1 MLKQYR
7 GGNLLFNRT
16 NINIALEALFENKF
30 RSGLTALGIIFGV
43 AAVITM
49 LAIGNGAQ
57 QQIIEQI
64 EQVGAKNIII
74 RPKNI
79 GNIEEEDHVTKK
91 YSPKLSIGDVTAISS
106 VLPEIEQLT
115 PFVSYETSA
124 IANGKKKNC
133 NLVGV
138 NANYFSI
145 YNLKIDKGV
154 VFSELQ
160 EKNSDAVCL
169 IGSTLAIKLFAGKNP
184 IGQTLKTSRLQ
195 LSVIGIISPGD
206 NIGES
211 LLNIGMNNYNDEI
224 FVPINTALR
233 RFKDRGR
240 ITEKL
245 LQSRSNNDDDENSA
259 KKNEDEITD
268 QIEKIIIGITNT
280 DNMSES
286 VDILYRLLYRRHNEV
301 EDFEIVVPEQILQ
314 QKKQTD
320 DIFNIL
326 LGVIAGISLLVG
338 GIGIMNIML
347 ASVLER
353 IREIGL
359 RMSIGAKKKDIK
371 EQFIYEAGLISLFG
385 GIIGILL
392 GILLSYLAEWITD
405 TPTIISLWS
414 IIISFFVSALIG
426 IIFGYIPAKKAAEQ
440 DPVHS
445 LRHD

>member
-1 MLKQYR
+1 MI
-7 GGNLLFNRT
+7 NRT
-16 NINIALEALFENKF
+16 NIGIALDALIENKF

-74 RPKNI
+74 RPKLI
-79 GNIEEEDHVTKK
+79 GNVEEEDDVSKK
-91 YSPKLSIGDVTAISS
+91 YSPKLNLNDVKAIGS
-106 VLPEIEQLT
+106 VLPRIEQMT
-115 PFVSYETSA
+115 PFLSYETSA

-138 NANYFSI
+138 SSDYFSI
-145 YNLKIDKGV
+145 YNLHLDKGSF
-154 VFSELQ
+154 FSDLHQ
-160 EKNSDAVCL
+160 KNSEAVCL
-169 IGSTLAIKLFAGKNP
+169 IGSNLAVKLFAGKNP
-184 IGQTLKTSRLQ
+184 IGRTLKAKRLQ
-195 LSVIGIISPGD
+195 LTIIGIIAPGK

-211 LLNIGMNNYNDEI
+211 LQSIGMNNYNDEI
-224 FVPINTALR
+224 FVPINTILR
-233 RFKDRGR
+233 RYKDRGR
-240 ITEKL
+240 ITKKSLNEANN
-245 LQSRSNNDDDENSA
+245 NNDDED
-259 KKNEDEITD
+259 NESKAETEITD
-268 QIEKIIIGITNT
+268 QIEKIVISISNT
-280 DNMSES
+280 DNMTQS
-286 VDILYRLLYRRHNEV
+286 VDILYRLLFRRHHEV

-326 LGVIAGISLLVG
+326 LGVIAAISLLVG

-353 IREIGL
+353 IKEIGL
-359 RMSIGAKKKDIK
+359 RMAIGSKKKDIR
-371 EQFIYEAGLISLFG
+371 EQFVYEAGLISLIG
-385 GIIGILL
+385 GVIGILL
-392 GILLSYLAEWITD
+392 GVFLSYMAEWITG
-405 TPTIISLWS
+405 TLTIISLWS
-414 IIISFFVSALIG
+414 VIISFFVSAFIG
-426 IIFGYIPAKKAAEQ
+426 IIFGYMPAKKAAEQ

>member
-1 MLKQYR
+1 MPY
-7 GGNLLFNRT
+7 NF
-16 NINIALEALFENKF
+16 INIKIAFEALIENKF

-64 EQVGAKNIII
+64 EKVGAKNIII
-74 RPKNI
+74 RPKTV
-79 GNIEEEDHVTKK
+79 GNVEEEDNVTKK
-91 YSPKLSIGDVTAISS
+91 YSPKLKLEDVVAINKI
-106 VLPEIEQLT
+106 LPGIDKST
-115 PFVSYETSA
+115 PFITYETSA

-138 NANYFSI
+138 NSEYFSI
-145 YNLKIDKGV
+145 YNLELEQGAI
-154 VFSELQ
+154 FSDLQ

-169 IGSTLAIKLFAGKNP
+169 IGSTLATKLFAGKNP
-184 IGQTLKTSRLQ
+184 VGETLKTSRLQ
-195 LSVIGIISPGD
+195 LSIIGIIAPGN

-211 LLNIGMNNYNDEI
+211 LQNIGMNNYNDEI
-224 FVPINTALR
+224 FVPTNTALR
-233 RFKDRGR
+233 RYKDKGR
-240 ITEKL
+240 ITEKAL
-245 LQSRSNNDDDENSA
+245 NQQNNDDEGDE
-259 KKNEDEITD
+259 KEQEEETD
-268 QIEKIIIGITNT
+268 QIQKIIISITET

-371 EQFIYEAGLISLFG
+371 EQFVFEAGLISLIG
-385 GIIGILL
+385 GIIGIIL
-392 GILLSYLAEWITD
+392 GILLSYIAEWATG

-414 IIISFFVSALIG
+414 VILSFIVSAFIG

-440 DPVHS
+440 DPVYS

>member
-1 MLKQYR
+1 M
-7 GGNLLFNRT
+7 FNQT
-16 NINIALEALFENKF
+16 NINIAFEALFENKF

-74 RPKNI
+74 RPKVI
-79 GNIEEEDHVTKK
+79 GNIEQEDNVTKK
-91 YSPKLSIGDVTAISS
+91 YSPKLTVNDVKAIIN
-106 VLPEIEQLT
+106 VLPGIEKIT
-115 PFVSYETSA
+115 PFISYETSA

-138 NANYFSI
+138 SLEYFSI
-145 YNLKIDKGV
+145 YNLELDKGSL
-154 VFSELQ
+154 FSELQ

-169 IGSTLAIKLFAGKNP
+169 IGSNLATKLFAGKNP
-184 IGQTLKTSRLQ
+184 IGRTLKTSKLQ
-195 LSVIGIISPGD
+195 LTVVGIIAPGKT
-206 NIGES
+206 IGES
-211 LLNIGMNNYNDEI
+211 LQNIGMNNYNDEI
-224 FVPINTALR
+224 FVPISTALR
-233 RFKDRGR
+233 RYKDRGR
-240 ITEKL
+240 ITEKSL
-245 LQSRSNNDDDENSA
+245 MVNDDDDDDENS
-259 KKNEDEITD
+259 KPDKSEITD
-268 QIEKIIIGITNT
+268 QIEKIVIGIKET

-286 VDILYRLLYRRHNEV
+286 VDILYRMLLRRHNEV

-326 LGVIAGISLLVG
+326 LGVIAAISLLVG

-353 IREIGL
+353 IKEIGL

-371 EQFIYEAGLISLFG
+371 EQFVYEAGLISLIG
-385 GIIGILL
+385 GIIGIIL
-392 GILLSYLAEWITD
+392 GVFLSYLAEWLTG

-414 IIISFFVSALIG
+414 VFISFFVSGFIG
-426 IIFGYIPAKKAAEQ
+426 VIFGYIPAKKAAEQ
-440 DPVHS
+440 DPVNS
-445 LRHD
+445 LRHS

>member
-1 MLKQYR
+1 MEVKLII
-7 GGNLLFNRT
+7 NRT
-16 NINIALEALFENKF
+16 NINIAFEALLENKF

-64 EQVGAKNIII
+64 EQVGAKNIVV

-79 GNIEEEDHVTKK
+79 GNVEEEDNVTKK
-91 YSPKLSIGDVTAISS
+91 YSPKLTLNDVKAIHKI
-106 VLPEIEQLT
+106 LPGIELIT
-115 PFVSYETSA
+115 PFVTYETAA

-138 NANYFSI
+138 DASYFSI
-145 YNLKIDKGV
+145 YNLTLDKGAL
-154 VFSELQ
+154 FSELQ
-160 EKNSDAVCL
+160 QKESDAVCL
-169 IGSTLAIKLFAGKNP
+169 IGANLAIKLFAGKNP

-195 LSVIGIISPGD
+195 LSIIGIIAPGD
-206 NIGES
+206 EIGES
-211 LLNIGMNNYNDEI
+211 LQSIGMNNYNDEI
-224 FVPINTALR
+224 FIPIHTALR
-233 RFKDRGR
+233 RYKDRAR
-240 ITEKL
+240 ITEKSL
-245 LQSRSNNDDDENSA
+245 ITQNNDDDGEEST
-259 KKNEDEITD
+259 EQDQSEITD
-268 QIEKIIIGITNT
+268 QIEKIIISVKET
-280 DNMSES
+280 DHMSES
-286 VDILYRLLYRRHNEV
+286 VDIIYRLLLRRHNAV

-359 RMSIGAKKKDIK
+359 RMAIGAKKKDIK
-371 EQFIYEAGLISLFG
+371 EQFIYEAGLISLIG
-385 GIIGILL
+385 GMIGILL
-392 GILLSYLAEWITD
+392 GIILSYLAEWLTG
-405 TPTIISLWS
+405 TPTIISFWS
-414 IIISFFVSALIG
+414 VVISFFVSAFIG
-426 IIFGYIPAKKAAEQ
+426 IIFGYMPAKKAAEQ

-445 LRHD
+445 LRHN

>member
-1 MLKQYR
+1 M
-7 GGNLLFNRT
+7 FNKT
-16 NINIALEALFENKF
+16 NINIAFEALFENKF

-74 RPKNI
+74 RPKVI
-79 GNIEEEDHVTKK
+79 GNIEQEDNVTKK
-91 YSPKLSIGDVTAISS
+91 YSPKLTVNDVVAIKS
-106 VLPEIEQLT
+106 VLPGIEKMT
-115 PFVSYETSA
+115 PFISYETSA

-138 NANYFSI
+138 SLSYFSI
-145 YNLKIDKGV
+145 YNLDLDKGSF
-154 VFSELQ
+154 FSELQ
-160 EKNSDAVCL
+160 EKKSDAVCL
-169 IGSTLAIKLFAGKNP
+169 IGSNLATKLFAGKNP
-184 IGQTLKTSRLQ
+184 IGKTLKANKLQ
-195 LSVIGIISPGD
+195 LTVIGIIAPGK

-211 LLNIGMNNYNDEI
+211 LQSIGMNNYNDEI
-224 FVPINTALR
+224 FIPISTALM

-240 ITEKL
+240 ITEKSL
-245 LQSRSNNDDDENSA
+245 MAKENDDDENN
-259 KKNEDEITD
+259 KPDKTEITD
-268 QIEKIIIGITNT
+268 QIEKIIIGIKET
-280 DNMSES
+280 DNMSQS
-286 VDILYRLLYRRHNEV
+286 VDILYRMLYRRHNEV
-301 EDFEIVVPEQILQ
+301 EDFEIVIPEQILQ

-326 LGVIAGISLLVG
+326 LGVIAAISLLVG

-353 IREIGL
+353 IKEIGL

-371 EQFIYEAGLISLFG
+371 EQFVYEAGLISLIG
-385 GIIGILL
+385 GIIGIIL
-392 GILLSYLAEWITD
+392 GVFLSYLAEWLTG

-414 IIISFFVSALIG
+414 VFISFFVSGFIG
-426 IIFGYIPAKKAAEQ
+426 VIFGYIPAKKAAEQ
-440 DPVHS
+440 DPVNS
-445 LRHD
+445 LRHS

>member
-1 MLKQYR
+1 MLNKT
-7 GGNLLFNRT
+7 NL
-16 NINIALEALFENKF
+16 NIAFEALVENKF

-74 RPKNI
+74 RPKII
-79 GNIEEEDHVTKK
+79 GNIEEEDETTKR
-91 YSPKLSIGDVTAISS
+91 YSPKLNLNDVEAIKK
-106 VLPEIEQLT
+106 VLPKIEKIT
-115 PFVSYETSA
+115 PFLSYETSA

-138 NANYFSI
+138 SAEYFSI
-145 YNLKIDKGV
+145 YNLDLDQGSF
-154 VFSELQ
+154 FSDLH
-160 EKNSDAVCL
+160 EKKSDAVCL
-169 IGSTLAIKLFAGKNP
+169 IGSNLAAKLFAGKNP
-184 IGQTLKTSRLQ
+184 IGKTLKTNKLQ
-195 LSVIGIISPGD
+195 LSIIGIIAPGK

-211 LLNIGMNNYNDEI
+211 LQAIGMNNYNDEI
-224 FVPINTALR
+224 FVPINTILR

-240 ITEKL
+240 ITEKSL
-245 LQSRSNNDDDENSA
+245 NDRSNDDDEDQPKVA
-259 KKNEDEITD
+259 ETEITD
-268 QIEKIIIGITNT
+268 QIEKIIISITET
-280 DNMSES
+280 DNMAES
-286 VDILYRLLYRRHNEV
+286 VDILYRMLLRRHHEV

-326 LGVIAGISLLVG
+326 LGLIAAISLLVG

-353 IREIGL
+353 IKEIGL
-359 RMSIGAKKKDIK
+359 RMAIGAKKVDIK
-371 EQFIYEAGLISLFG
+371 QQFVYESGLISLIG

-392 GILLSYLAEWITD
+392 GVFLSYLAEWVTG
-405 TPTIISLWS
+405 TLTIISLWS
-414 IIISFFVSALIG
+414 VAISFFISAFIG
-426 IIFGYIPAKKAAEQ
+426 IIFGYMPAKKAAEQ
-440 DPVHS
+440 DPVYS
-445 LRHD
+445 LRQN

>member
-1 MLKQYR
+1 M
-7 GGNLLFNRT
+7 LFNQT
-16 NINIALEALFENKF
+16 NVNIAFDALFENKF

-74 RPKNI
+74 RPKVI
-79 GNIEEEDHVTKK
+79 GNIEEEDNVTKK
-91 YSPKLSIGDVTAISS
+91 YSPKLRVTDVAAIKNI
-106 VLPEIEQLT
+106 LPGIEKIT
-115 PFVSYETSA
+115 PFISYETSA

-138 NANYFSI
+138 SSEYFSI
-145 YNLKIDKGV
+145 YNLKLDKGSL
-154 VFSELQ
+154 FSELQ

-184 IGQTLKTSRLQ
+184 IGKTLKTNRLQ
-195 LSVIGIISPGD
+195 LTVIGIIAPGKS
-206 NIGES
+206 IGES
-211 LLNIGMNNYNDEI
+211 LQNIGMNNYNDEI
-224 FVPINTALR
+224 FIPINTALR
-233 RFKDRGR
+233 RYKDRAR
-240 ITEKL
+240 ITEKSL
-245 LQSRSNNDDDENSA
+245 MEKNDDDDENSRP
-259 KKNEDEITD
+259 KESEITD
-268 QIEKIIIGITNT
+268 QIEKIVIGIKET
-280 DNMSES
+280 DNMSQS
-286 VDILYRLLYRRHNEV
+286 VDILYRMLYRRHHEV

-353 IREIGL
+353 IKEIGL
-359 RMSIGAKKKDIK
+359 RMAIGAKKKDIK
-371 EQFIYEAGLISLFG
+371 EQFVYEAGLISLIG
-385 GIIGILL
+385 GVIGIIL
-392 GILLSYLAEWITD
+392 GVLLSFIAEWLTG
-405 TPTIISLWS
+405 TPTIISMWS
-414 IIISFFVSALIG
+414 VFISFFVSGFIG
-426 IIFGYIPAKKAAEQ
+426 VIFGYMPAKKAAEQ
-440 DPVHS
+440 DPVNS
-445 LRHD
+445 LRHS